1 MFAFRCFSPRTRLGE
16 SAHARCMRDAQRAVA
31 LAASYA
37 AAAAGDDEDDDEDML
52 ALHFCASSPSLKKCQ

>member
-1 MFAFRCFSPRTRLGE
+1 
-16 SAHARCMRDAQRAVA
+16 MRDAQRAVA

-52 ALHFCASSPSLKKCQ
+52 ALHFCASSPSLKWQ